1 MFRAAAFAFALVL
14 APAVFASQEMAVS
27 VGEGDFAR
35 QRAEIEKDLNDGKT
49 YSEISAADRA
59 TVKEALDKL
68 SGWLDGVQSVD
79 ALNESTRVAV
89 FNAQE
94 EINTILTEARAD
106 SRLVCERSKPTGSN
120 RYVNTCQTVAERER
134 RREDDKQRL
143 RSVRTGIGAP
153 NG

>member
-49 YSEISAADRA
+49 YSEISSSDR
-59 TVKEALDKL
+59 TKVREALDHI
-68 SGWLDGVQSVD
+68 STWLAGVASVD
-79 ALNESTRVAV
+79 ALNGDTRVKI
-89 FNAQE
+89 FNEQE
-94 EINTILTEARAD
+94 VINTILTDARAD
-106 SRLVCERSKPTGSN
+106 SRLVCERSKPTGTN

-134 RREDDKQRL
+134 RREDDQR
-143 RSVRTGIGAP
+143 RMQRVRTGIGPA
-153 NG
+153 NN